1 MDAFALALSYGLNKI
16 SKKSIALTAL
26 FVGIFHFFMPL
37 LGNLVG
43 ISLFEYTVFKPKY
56 ILFMVFL
63 ILSVDMFMHFF
74 EEKPK
79 LRVLNVIGIILF
91 SFSVSFDSF
100 SVGLGINYLYDN
112 IILCVLTFSVIS
124 LLFTLFGFILGKVIS
139 RKIGKYSFIMGAITL
154 FMYSLWVLT
163 K

>member
-16 SKKSIALTAL
+16 SKKSIVLTTL
-26 FVGIFHFFMPL
+26 FVGVFHFFMPL

-79 LRVLNVIGIILF
+79 LRVLNIIGIILF

-124 LLFTLFGFILGKVIS
+124 LLFTLFGFTLGKAIS
-139 RKIGKYSFIMGAITL
+139 EKIGKYSFIIGSITL

>member
-1 MDAFALALSYGLNKI
+1 
-16 SKKSIALTAL
+16 
-26 FVGIFHFFMPL
+26 
-37 LGNLVG
+37 
-43 ISLFEYTVFKPKY
+43 
-56 ILFMVFL
+56 
-63 ILSVDMFMHFF
+63 MFMHFL

-79 LRVLNVIGIILF
+79 LRVLNIIGIILF

-124 LLFTLFGFILGKVIS
+124 LLFTLLGFILGKVIS
-139 RKIGKYSFIMGAITL
+139 RKIGKYSFIMGATTL

>member
-16 SKKSIALTAL
+16 SKKSIVLTTL
-26 FVGIFHFFMPL
+26 FVGVFHFFMPL

-79 LRVLNVIGIILF
+79 LRVLNIIGIILF

-124 LLFTLFGFILGKVIS
+124 LLFTLFGFTLGKVIS
-139 RKIGKYSFIMGAITL
+139 EKIGKYSFIIGSITL